1 MPQGG
6 GLSSESRTRGEPS
19 ELGEEILADYLLGI
33 LPPEQARALE
43 ARLAQEPQLA
53 AELQA
58 LQEALH
64 LLPYGL
70 PGMIP
75 SASVRSQVMAEAGA
89 PPIPPQ
95 PALPSLGLARLKV
108 ERRWLK
114 GLGAVALLLL
124 AFDNWRLRQ
133 TPQPAPLEAGQ
144 ALAQLLQQPGSRLV
158 TLQGEAGSAN
168 LLFRP
173 GEWQAV
179 VLAARALPPL
189 PEGERYHLWLK
200 LDTEEML
207 YGGSFQVDAQGS
219 AIVALRLPQPPSEEA
234 RVQEVLVTAAPAL
247 PELGGKVLLSARVV
261 ED

>member
-247 PELGGKVLLSARVV
+247 PELGSRVLLSARVV

>member
-1 MPQGG
+1 M
-6 GLSSESRTRGEPS
+6 STCSS

-70 PGMIP
+70 PGVIP

-95 PALPSLGLARLKV
+95 PALPSLGLACLKK
-108 ERRWLK
+108 RWLR

-179 VLAARALPPL
+179 V
-189 PEGERYHLWLK
+189 
-200 LDTEEML
+200 
-207 YGGSFQVDAQGS
+207 
-219 AIVALRLPQPPSEEA
+219 
-234 RVQEVLVTAAPAL
+234 
-247 PELGGKVLLSARVV
+247 
-261 ED
+261 

>member
-95 PALPSLGLARLKV
+95 PALPSLGLARLKK
-108 ERRWLK
+108 RWLR

-179 VLAARALPPL
+179 VLAARDLPPL

-207 YGGSFQVDAQGS
+207 YCGSFQVDAQGS
-219 AIVALRLPQPPSEEA
+219 AIVALRLAQPPSEEA

-247 PELGGKVLLSARVV
+247 PELGSRVLLSARVV

>member
-95 PALPSLGLARLKV
+95 PALPSLGLARLKK
-108 ERRWLK
+108 RWLR

-189 PEGERYHLWLK
+189 LEGERYHLWLK

-207 YGGSFQVDAQGS
+207 YGGSFQVDAQSS

>member
-1 MPQGG
+1 M
-6 GLSSESRTRGEPS
+6 STCSS

-70 PGMIP
+70 PGVIP

-95 PALPSLGLARLKV
+95 PALPSLGLARLKK
-108 ERRWLK
+108 RWLR

-179 VLAARALPPL
+179 VLAARDLPPL

-219 AIVALRLPQPPSEEA
+219 AIVALRLAQPPSEEA

-247 PELGGKVLLSARVV
+247 PELGSRVLLSARVV

>member
-1 MPQGG
+1 M
-6 GLSSESRTRGEPS
+6 STCSS

-70 PGMIP
+70 PGVIP

-95 PALPSLGLARLKV
+95 PALPSLGLARLKK
-108 ERRWLK
+108 RWLR

-219 AIVALRLPQPPSEEA
+219 AIVALRLPQLPSEEA